1 MKRLPRLS
9 PVTRVFVVA
18 ILGTSLV
25 HAQNLSFVTCPIVR
39 DTKTVPCWLAEYNGE
54 IYYLGNQGGVAQDF
68 YPPQLNHEVLVE
80 GTIAEGPRVCGG
92 APLRPVKTSVFS
104 RSIVPAILFC
114 PWKMESKLL
123 HVHPHGTPVSW
134 VRSDGPSDTTLYFD
148 FDNDFLSLHATTA
161 VQRIAE
167 QFQQTK
173 ASAIEVQAFRG
184 SSRLSNGTELL
195 EQAGIAEKRLAK
207 IREILEGLGVPKAS
221 VRAIAVTDVRRAN
234 GVDDPWS
241 RKPHYPSRSNRKAE
255 RRCRAIV

>member
-1 MKRLPRLS
+1 MKRLMRLS
-9 PVTRVFVVA
+9 PVMRVFVMA
-18 ILGTSLV
+18 ILAGAPV
-25 HAQNLSFVTCPIVR
+25 YAQTLSFVTCPIVR

-54 IYYLGNQGGVAQDF
+54 LYYLGNQGGVAQDF

-80 GTIAEGPRVCGG
+80 GTIAEGSRVCGG
-92 APLRPVKTSVFS
+92 VPLRPVKTSVFLEIN
-104 RSIVPAILFC
+104 RACNTILPVEDGIEAPARA
-114 PWKMESKLL
+114 PGRE
-123 HVHPHGTPVSW
+123 PVSW

-148 FDNDFLSLHATTA
+148 FDNDFLSLHTATA

-195 EQAGIAEKRLAK
+195 EQAGIAERRAAK

-221 VRAIAVTDVRRAN
+221 VRAVAVPDVRRPN

-241 RKPHYPSRSNRKAE
+241 RRVTLSVKK
-255 RRCRAIV
+255 

>member
-9 PVTRVFVVA
+9 PVTRVLVVA

-92 APLRPVKTSVFS
+92 APLRPVKTSVFLEIN
-104 RSIVPAILFC
+104 RACNTILPVEDGIEAPARAPARDPI
-114 PWKMESKLL
+114 
-123 HVHPHGTPVSW
+123 SW
-134 VRSDGPSDTTLYFD
+134 VRSDGPSDTTIYFD

-195 EQAGIAEKRLAK
+195 EQAGIAEKRAAK

-241 RKPHYPSRSNRKAE
+241 RKVTLSVKK
-255 RRCRAIV
+255 